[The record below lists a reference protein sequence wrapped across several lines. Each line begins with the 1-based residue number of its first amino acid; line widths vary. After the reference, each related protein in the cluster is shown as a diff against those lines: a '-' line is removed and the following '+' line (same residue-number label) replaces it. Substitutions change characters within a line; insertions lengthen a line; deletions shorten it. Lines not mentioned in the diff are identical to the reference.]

1 MWSWTLLLE
10 PSPCMRC
17 VSAVWCVQCRVGL
30 TREGNEGEWLWVIVW
45 LLLTLWVKVAS
56 FLCFILNLVCYDV
69 LDHCTHTVI
78 CCVEMC
84 WNVLRCVEMCW
95 DVLRCVD
102 GRWNVDL
109 DHNWSLPQHGETCLA
124 AQGEIR
130 PVRCR
135 HEDRSSYWSC
145 HGASRNVTIIAFL
158 KAPTHNNAF
167 KHLKNLSIKTL
178 CDGKLGQ
185 VVKVSKDP

>member
-1 MWSWTLLLE
+1 MNSSVPLHWHCILSIGSSRGWCRAGE
-10 PSPCMRC
+10 PFPVYAVCLVC
-17 VSAVWCVQCRVGL
+17 VMCPMQGG
-30 TREGNEGEWLWVIVW
+30 THQGGNEGEGLWVIVW

-56 FLCFILNLVCYDV
+56 FLCLILNLVCYDV
-69 LDHCTHTVI
+69 FDHCALWSAVS
-78 CCVEMC
+78 
-84 WNVLRCVEMCW
+84 RCVEMCW

-135 HEDRSSYWSC
+135 HTWRQVQLLE
-145 HGASRNVTIIAFL
+145 
-158 KAPTHNNAF
+158 
-167 KHLKNLSIKTL
+167 LSMRIHEML
-178 CDGKLGQ
+178 Q
-185 VVKVSKDP
+185 